1 MQKCN
6 PLRWMW
12 GLLPLMAVLWVAT
25 LDMQRHVENELAQR
39 ANEHLARNNLG
50 WASVSFTGRDGVIS
64 GRAEEESDQRRP
76 ASEVAKVW
84 GVRSLED
91 RIEVLQFVK
100 SYVWNATT
108 RDGVL
113 TLTGFVPNEAA
124 RKAILASVRTSFP
137 KHKVE
142 DKMDLARGAPE
153 QKLWLAG
160 TAFALRQLAALKP
173 GGKASLEVA
182 GLVLEGEADSS
193 KGYETMRG
201 ELARSMPQGI
211 SLKSDRVIPPVV
223 KPFTWAASLRGR
235 QIELTGHAPSVP
247 VRDQIK
253 AAAAA
258 GGAAVTDRMTI
269 ASGAPNGW
277 QNVAVMALARLGQL
291 KQGNVE
297 MTDNQLSVSGLTE
310 TEPAAEAIRAAL
322 KKDTPPGFRLNEQ
335 VRQDPVVKAAEEAKK
350 AAEEAKREAA
360 RRAAEEAKK
369 AAEEARRAAEEA
381 EARRRADLQ
390 RAETEAQTQARLAD
404 EAARRKADEE
414 AKRAADAKRAAEEE
428 ARRSTDAKR
437 AADEAARRDAEA
449 RRAADEQARKVR
461 EEQERI
467 ARAKAETEAQQRA
480 RVAEAQRCQRDLS
493 EAAEAGIITFQRAS
507 AELDRRSHRALDALA
522 QIVKGCPG
530 YTIEVAGHT
539 DNEGEPDRNKRLSE
553 RRAQSVL
560 DYLVRAGV
568 ASSTLAAAGY
578 RETQPKVPNDSAA
591 NMARNRRIEFSVKA
605 K

>member
-6 PLRWMW
+6 PVRWLW
-12 GLLPLMAVLWVAT
+12 GLLPLIALLWVAT
-25 LDMQRHVENELAQR
+25 LDMQRRVQNDLEQR

-50 WASVSFTGRDGVIS
+50 WANVSFIGRDGVIT

-76 ASEVAKVW
+76 ATEAAKVW

-100 SYVWNATT
+100 SYVWHATT
-108 RDGVL
+108 NEGVL
-113 TLTGFVPNEAA
+113 SLTGFVPNEAA

-142 DKMDLARGAPE
+142 DRMDLARGAPE
-153 QKLWLAG
+153 QKLWLTG

-173 GGKASLEVA
+173 GGKAGLEAA

-201 ELARSMPQGI
+201 ELTRSLPQGI
-211 SLKSDRVIPPVV
+211 SVKSDRVIPPVV

-235 QIELTGHAPSVP
+235 AVELTGHAPSVP

-258 GGAAVTDRMTI
+258 GGVTVTDRMTI

-277 QNVAVMALARLGQL
+277 QNVAIMALARLGQL
-291 KQGNVE
+291 KQGSAE
-297 MTDNQLSVSGLTE
+297 MTDNHLTVSGLTD

-322 KKDTPPGFRLNEQ
+322 KKDTPSGFRLTEQ
-335 VRQDPVVKAAEEAKK
+335 VRQDPAAKAAEEAQ
-350 AAEEAKREAA
+350 REA
-360 RRAAEEAKK
+360 
-369 AAEEARRAAEEA
+369 ARRAAEEA

-390 RAETEAQTQARLAD
+390 RQETEAQTQARLAD
-404 EAARRKADEE
+404 EAARRKADE
-414 AKRAADAKRAAEEE
+414 DAKRA
-428 ARRSTDAKR
+428 SDAKR
-437 AADEAARRDAEA
+437 AADEAARRDTEA
-449 RRAADEQARKVR
+449 RRAA

-467 ARAKAETEAQQRA
+467 ARAKSETEVQQRA
-480 RVAEAQRCQRDLS
+480 RIAEGQRCQRDLS
-493 EAAEAGIITFQRAS
+493 SAAEAGIITFQRAS
-507 AELDRRSHRALDALA
+507 AELDRRSHLTLDALA

-530 YTIEVAGHT
+530 FAIEVSGHT

-560 DYLVRAGV
+560 EYLVSAGV
-568 ASSTLAAAGY
+568 PTATLTAAGY
-578 RETQPKVPNDSAA
+578 GETQPKVPNDSAA

>member
-6 PLRWMW
+6 PLRWLW
-12 GLLPLMAVLWVAT
+12 GLLPLILVLWVGT
-25 LDMQRHVENELAQR
+25 LDMQRHIQNDLEKR

-50 WASVSFTGRDGVIS
+50 WATVAFTGRDGVIS

-100 SYVWNATT
+100 SYVWHATT
-108 RDGVL
+108 KDGVL
-113 TLTGFVPNEAA
+113 ALTGFVPNEAA

-137 KHKVE
+137 KHKVD

-173 GGKASLEVA
+173 GGKAGLEAA

-193 KGYETMRG
+193 KGYETMRS
-201 ELARSMPQGI
+201 ELSRALPQGI
-211 SLKSDRVIPPVV
+211 SIKTDRVIPPVV
-223 KPFTWAASLRGR
+223 KPFTWAASVRGR
-235 QIELTGHAPSVP
+235 AIELTGHAPSVP
-247 VRDQIK
+247 VRDQLK

-258 GGAAVTDRMTI
+258 GGATVTDRMTI

-277 QNVAVMALARLGQL
+277 QNVAIMAIARLGQL
-291 KQGNVE
+291 KQGSAE
-297 MTDNQLSVSGLTE
+297 MTDNQLSISGLTDTE
-310 TEPAAEAIRAAL
+310 TAADAVRAAL
-322 KKDTPPGFRLNEQ
+322 KKDTPSSFRLSEQ
-335 VRQDPVVKAAEEAKK
+335 IRQDPVAK
-350 AAEEAKREAA
+350 AAEEAKRAAEAA
-360 RRAAEEAKK
+360 QREA
-369 AAEEARRAAEEA
+369 ARRAAEEA

-404 EAARRKADEE
+404 EAARRRAEE
-414 AKRAADAKRAAEEE
+414 DAKRSADAKRAADEE
-428 ARRSTDAKR
+428 ARRSAEAKR
-437 AADEAARRDAEA
+437 AADEAARREADA
-449 RRAADEQARKVR
+449 RRSAEEQARKVKD
-461 EEQERI
+461 EQDRI
-467 ARAKAETEAQQRA
+467 ARAKAESEAQQRA
-480 RVAEAQRCQRDLS
+480 RIAEGQRCQRDLS
-493 EAAEAGIITFQRAS
+493 SAAEKGIITFQRAS
-507 AELDRRSHRALDALA
+507 ADLDRRSHRTLDGLA
-522 QIVKGCPG
+522 QILKGCPG
-530 YTIEVAGHT
+530 YAVEVSGHT
-539 DNEGEPDRNKRLSE
+539 DNEGEPDRNQRLSE

-568 ASSTLAAAGY
+568 PSSTLASAGY
-578 RETQPKVPNDSAA
+578 GETRPKMPNDFAA
-591 NMARNRRIEFSVKA
+591 NMALNRRIEFSVKA